1 MSEEKLYVISLIK
14 ENDKLKEEIKKL
26 KSDAEKKDNLIATY
40 KIWNGD
46 KEEKIKTALER
57 IYFST
62 YAEVNSDEKW
72 LNYLKEL
79 AKILKGEE

>member
-1 MSEEKLYVISLIK
+1 MSEEKLYIISLIK

-26 KSDAEKKDNLIATY
+26 KSDIEKKDNLIATY

-46 KEEKIKTALER
+46 KEEKIKEALEK
-57 IYFST
+57 IYFSK
-62 YAEVNSDEKW
+62 YSEVNSDEKW

-79 AKILKGEE
+79 TKILKGEK

>member
-1 MSEEKLYVISLIK
+1 MSEEKLYIISLIK

-26 KSDAEKKDNLIATY
+26 KSDTEKKDNLIATY

-46 KEEKIKTALER
+46 KKEKIKTALER

-62 YAEVNSDEKW
+62 YTEVNSVEKW
-72 LNYLKEL
+72 LNYLNEL
-79 AKILKGEE
+79 TKILKGEE